1 MNRVLQTGATIA
13 TLAAMVF
20 PTTAAG
26 PSFVEITWMSMANLH
41 YQIADVGIVTDGYIT
56 RVPEDAFFDG
66 NQSWSRFTTDYQPIC
81 GPKEANAVDY

>member
-41 YQIADVGIVTDGYIT
+41 YQIGDVGVVTDGYIS
-56 RVPEDAFFDG
+56 RIPEDAFRG
-66 NQSWSRFTTDYQPIC
+66 SSIVLNQHLEFVHTVRT
-81 GPKEANAVDY
+81 AVI